1 MQYISEQGFTL
12 VELMIALILG
22 LLISAAALQILYTNQ
37 VSANIQKA
45 GAKVIETNTFGQDF
59 FTKQLRRAN
68 QGSTS
73 FKLNHTTAQGGVV
86 LTAPDDLKK
95 FGNTVKI
102 KDKNG
107 KYIKDKDG
115 NDIKV
120 TVASNLRGL
129 SKSGQQIPLD
139 LLTVAQ
145 SSKSKSNTTVAN
157 SDQLTIQYQM
167 PFDGYRDCQ
176 GRNVRKGDYV
186 IERYFVREDDN
197 KQLGLACA
205 SAIYTYDETKAKKDA
220 TNQNAIDIDKY
231 TKPDET
237 GGTSDLAGNGEII
250 IPNVDYF
257 RVLLG
262 VSDRDDFATKPQNY
276 KLKYMPIPAHGDLA
290 TALDNK
296 RIVNLQA
303 SILVRSS
310 DSVTAAQ
317 DPEFQIL
324 DKTVKLKEPYSKDG
338 KMRRVL
344 TSTVLFRNA
353 RGTVDAS

>member
-45 GAKVIETNTFGQDF
+45 GAKVIETSTFGQNF
-59 FTKQLRRAN
+59 FTKQLRRASY
-68 QGSTS
+68 GSTN
-73 FKLNHTTAQGGVV
+73 FKLKYNTPQGGVV
-86 LTAPDDLKK
+86 LTAPQDLAN
-95 FGNTVKI
+95 F
-102 KDKNG
+102 DE
-107 KYIKDKDG
+107 
-115 NDIKV
+115 
-120 TVASNLRGL
+120 SNLRGL
-129 SKSGQQIPLD
+129 SKSNQKIPHD
-139 LLTVAQ
+139 LLTVAA
-145 SSKSKSNTTVAN
+145 SPKSASNTTVAN

-290 TALDNK
+290 TVLDNK